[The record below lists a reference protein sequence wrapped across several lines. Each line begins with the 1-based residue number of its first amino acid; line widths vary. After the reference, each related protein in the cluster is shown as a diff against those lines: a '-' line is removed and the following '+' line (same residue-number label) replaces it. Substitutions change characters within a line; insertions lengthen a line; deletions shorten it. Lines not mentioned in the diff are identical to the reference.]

1 MAELRFDDQ
10 VVVVTGAG
18 GGLGKA
24 YATFFASRGASVV
37 VNDLGGSFKGEGND
51 TKAADVVVNEIR
63 KAGGKAV
70 ANYDSVEY
78 GDKIIQTA
86 IDAFGR
92 IDILLNNAGILR
104 DVSFKNMKDSDWE
117 LIQKVHVYGAYKCA
131 RAAWP
136 HFRKQKFGRVINTAS
151 AAGLFGSF
159 GQANYSAAKLAQ
171 VGFTETLAKEGLK
184 YNILAN
190 VIAPIAA
197 SRMTATVMPPD
208 VLANL
213 KPEWVVPLVALLVHK
228 SNTAETGSIFEVGGG
243 HIAKLRWERA
253 KGALLKPDASLTP
266 GAILKKWDDVNDFSQ
281 AEHPNG
287 VADMMGKLEQSIKL
301 PPNDPGEKIDFK
313 DKVVVV
319 TGGGAGLGRIY
330 SLSYAKLGAKVV
342 VNDLVNPDT
351 VVEEIKKLGGVAVGN
366 KANVLDGEAV
376 IKTAI
381 DNFGRV
387 DILINNAGILRD
399 KAFANITDDQ
409 WKIILDVHLNGT
421 YSVTKAA
428 WPYFL
433 KQKYGRVVNTTST
446 SGIYGNFGQAN
457 YAAAKSGIL
466 GFSRA
471 LALEGRKYNI
481 YVNTI
486 APNAGTAMTRTI
498 MPEEMVQAFKPDYVA
513 PLVLLLTSD
522 KVPDPATGLLFEVGS
537 GWQARTRWQ
546 RSGGHGF
553 PVDVPLTP
561 EAVRDQWTKIIN
573 FDDGRADH
581 PESGQDG
588 LKSIMAN
595 MENKSSNKASSES
608 GSDNGGF
615 LAAIEKAKQ
624 AKAQG
629 TEFNYDDRDVI
640 LYNLS
645 LGAKRTQLDL
655 VFENAENF
663 QVLPTFGVVPYFSAV
678 APFELSDI
686 VPNFSPMLLLH
697 GEQYLE
703 IRKLPIPTAAKTIS
717 YPKLVEVVDKGSAAI
732 VVTGTVTKDATT
744 GEDLFYNESTVFI
757 RGSGGFGGP
766 KKGTNRGAATAV
778 HTPPKRAPDTVTE
791 EKTGEDQAALYRL
804 NGDRNPLHIDPEF
817 SKVGG
822 FKTPILHGLAF
833 LGISGKHVFQNYGPI
848 KNIKVRFAGTVL
860 PGQTLVTEQWKE
872 GNKVIF
878 QTKVKETGKLAIA
891 GAAAELVDGGK
902 AKLAILTEIQKRHQG
917 EPTGAE
923 GLSSSTQLHNGDPP
937 IDSLNKDLTVLAD
950 YFPDVQIE
958 VLREL
963 LKRFDGDSRLIVSVE
978 QLYKHKLEWA
988 KGRLQ
993 NPPRDPGEPVPLE
1006 QQFRNSRYVIETRRL
1021 LKNEFSSIKSDVLE
1035 AVMAEMNN
1043 SYSKTRPIIFNL
1055 HNTTT
1060 WIVLVSALGL
1070 KRKKA
1075 VHEIPSVLLDKGK
1088 LDSRT
1093 PRLLTTRSPE
1103 LNVELDRLFLQ
1114 PHNHRTAVEQ
1124 EAASLQLA
1132 QSLNQQEAEMAGSLF
1147 ECQVC
1152 FNDVPFE
1159 EMTSCTGEA
1168 HFTCLDCVRR
1178 TLNEAIFDCGG
1189 VIPQPLVR
1197 RAVLSQ
1203 KAGHETWGKFEARLA
1218 SDSVTKS
1225 ALPTVTC
1232 PFCSYAE
1239 ADSLNTLASARTLKW
1254 RFQRPNLP
1262 TIVLILLLELLPAL
1276 CLLLLPIV
1284 ILFPTTLMQVFYSA
1298 LASLSAKQ
1306 RSSRFTCLN
1315 PNCGRKSCLKCSKPW
1330 HDPHICHEPLILSLR
1345 KAVEAART
1353 AAVKRTCPRCGTS
1366 FVKSSGCNKLTCVC
1380 GYAMCYLCR
1389 ANIGK
1394 SGREGAMDGAE
1405 GYRHFCEHF
1414 RPNGGKCTECD
1425 KCDLYKSESED
1436 EMVFLQL
1443 FLAAVSL
1450 GSPAALAIP
1459 VLARDASSASSSGS
1473 SSIDQPIPPL
1483 QDPWYTA
1490 PYEFEN
1496 EAPGTILRV
1505 RPAPGNLSTIAGA
1518 NCSAVYNILYRT
1530 TNSRYQP
1537 TWAVTTL
1544 FIPTNVSAALLS
1556 YQVPYDSA
1564 FLDASPSYSLYAG
1577 VGGDVRYG
1585 LEKGWFVNVPD
1596 YEGPQASFSAG
1607 VLSGHATIDSV
1618 RAVLNGAKRFGLPS
1632 NTRYALWGYSGGALA
1647 SEWASELQVQ
1657 YAPELNFSGAA
1668 LGGLTPNVTSVLRAI
1683 TGTVYA
1689 GLAPPSIIGISNQ
1702 YPDRYQYLVSR
1713 LKPSGPYN
1721 RTAFLSAVNLT
1732 IGEAVLK
1739 FAGHNISDYF
1749 VDGLSDVLN
1758 PFTAKVTNSD
1768 GIMGYHGVP
1777 QFPLYAYHAV
1787 KDLVTPISD
1796 TDDLV
1801 NKFCKIG
1808 ANIFYERITV
1818 GGHSAGAI
1826 NGRSTALAWLETVLT
1841 GSYGSKYKTIGCTI
1855 QDAAYNKTSSP
1866 I

>member
-1 MAELRFDDQ
+1 MAELRFDGQ

-51 TKAADVVVNEIR
+51 TKVSDAADVVVDEIR

-92 IDILLNNAGILR
+92 VDILLNNAGILR
-104 DVSFKNMKDSDWE
+104 DISFKNMKDSDWD

-213 KPEWVVPLVALLVHK
+213 KPEWVVPLVAVLVHK
-228 SNTAETGSIFEVGGG
+228 SNTDETGSIFEVGGG
-243 HIAKLRWERA
+243 HVAKLRWERA

-266 GAILKKWDDVNDFSQ
+266 GAILKKWNDVNDFSE
-281 AEHPNG
+281 AEHPTG
-287 VADMMGKLEQSIKL
+287 VADMMAKLEQSIKL

-319 TGGGAGLGRIY
+319 TGGGNGLGRIY
-330 SLSYAKLGAKVV
+330 SLAYAKLGAKVV
-342 VNDLVNPDT
+342 VNDLVNPDD

-366 KANVLDGEAV
+366 KANVLDGQAV

-399 KAFANITDDQ
+399 KAFANITDELWQ
-409 WKIILDVHLNGT
+409 IILDVHLNGT

-433 KQKYGRVVNTTST
+433 KQKYGRIVNTTST

-522 KVPDPATGLLFEVGS
+522 KVPDPPTGLLFEVGS

-561 EAVRDQWTKIIN
+561 EAVRDQWAKIIN

-581 PESGQDG
+581 PEGGQDG

-595 MENKSSNKASSES
+595 MENKSGNKAASES
-608 GSDNGGF
+608 GSDKGGF

-655 VFENAENF
+655 VFENDEHF

-703 IRKLPIPTAAKTIS
+703 IRKFPIPTAAKTVS

-732 VVTGTVTKDATT
+732 VVTGTVTKDANT

-778 HTPPKRAPDTVTE
+778 HAPPKRAPDTVTE

-860 PGQTLVTEQWKE
+860 PGQTLITEQWKE
-872 GNKVIF
+872 GNKVVF

-891 GAAAELVDGGK
+891 GAAAELLDGAK
-902 AKLAILTEIQKRHQG
+902 AKL
-917 EPTGAE
+917 
-923 GLSSSTQLHNGDPP
+923 
-937 IDSLNKDLTVLAD
+937 
-950 YFPDVQIE
+950 
-958 VLREL
+958 EL
-963 LKRFDGDSRLIVSVE
+963 LKRFDGDSRLLVSVE
-978 QLYKHKLEWA
+978 QLYKHKQEWA
-988 KGRLQ
+988 RGRLQ
-993 NPPRDPGEPVPLE
+993 NPPRDAGEPVALE

-1021 LKNEFSSIKSDVLE
+1021 LKNEFSSIKSDVLD

-1043 SYSKTRPIIFNL
+1043 SYSKARPILFNL
-1055 HNTTT
+1055 HNATT
-1060 WIVLVSALGL
+1060 WNVLASALGFR
-1070 KRKKA
+1070 RKKA
-1075 VHEIPSVLLDKGK
+1075 VQDIPSVLLDKGK

-1103 LNVELDRLFLQ
+1103 LNVELDQLFLQ

-1132 QSLNQQEAEMAGSLF
+1132 QSLNHQEAEMAGSLF

-1178 TLNEAIFDCGG
+1178 TLNEAIFGQGWSQSIRVSMGTVNCLAAPDCGG

-1197 RAVLSQ
+1197 HAVVSQ
-1203 KAGHETWGKFEARLA
+1203 KAGHETWCKFEARLA

-1232 PFCSYAE
+1232 PFCCYAE
-1239 ADSLNTLASARTLKW
+1239 VDSLNTLANARTLKW
-1254 RFQRPNLP
+1254 RFQP
-1262 TIVLILLLELLPAL
+1262 
-1276 CLLLLPIV
+1276 
-1284 ILFPTTLMQVFYSA
+1284 
-1298 LASLSAKQ
+1298 KQ

-1315 PNCGRKSCLKCSKPW
+1315 PSCGRKSCLKCSKPW

-1345 KAVEAART
+1345 KTVEAART

-1414 RPNGGKCTECD
+1414 RPNGGKCTDCD

-1436 EMVFLQL
+1436 EMV
-1443 FLAAVSL
+1443 
-1450 GSPAALAIP
+1450 
-1459 VLARDASSASSSGS
+1459 R
-1473 SSIDQPIPPL
+1473 
-1483 QDPWYTA
+1483 
-1490 PYEFEN
+1490 
-1496 EAPGTILRV
+1496 R
-1505 RPAPGNLSTIAGA
+1505 AGEVA
-1518 NCSAVYNILYRT
+1518 ERQWREREGMV
-1530 TNSRYQP
+1530 
-1537 TWAVTTL
+1537 
-1544 FIPTNVSAALLS
+1544 
-1556 YQVPYDSA
+1556 
-1564 FLDASPSYSLYAG
+1564 G
-1577 VGGDVRYG
+1577 VKG
-1585 LEKGWFVNVPD
+1585 LE
-1596 YEGPQASFSAG
+1596 SAG
-1607 VLSGHATIDSV
+1607 NQVFGEGSFWERWWREMTFQDVVDKLVERVIVLEDS
-1618 RAVLNGAKRFGLPS
+1618 RAS
-1632 NTRYALWGYSGGALA
+1632 
-1647 SEWASELQVQ
+1647 
-1657 YAPELNFSGAA
+1657 
-1668 LGGLTPNVTSVLRAI
+1668 TS
-1683 TGTVYA
+1683 
-1689 GLAPPSIIGISNQ
+1689 
-1702 YPDRYQYLVSR
+1702 
-1713 LKPSGPYN
+1713 
-1721 RTAFLSAVNLT
+1721 LS
-1732 IGEAVLK
+1732 
-1739 FAGHNISDYF
+1739 F
-1749 VDGLSDVLN
+1749 
-1758 PFTAKVTNSD
+1758 
-1768 GIMGYHGVP
+1768 
-1777 QFPLYAYHAV
+1777 
-1787 KDLVTPISD
+1787 
-1796 TDDLV
+1796 
-1801 NKFCKIG
+1801 
-1808 ANIFYERITV
+1808 
-1818 GGHSAGAI
+1818 
-1826 NGRSTALAWLETVLT
+1826 
-1841 GSYGSKYKTIGCTI
+1841 
-1855 QDAAYNKTSSP
+1855 
-1866 I
+1866 